1 VTLLANVAIEED
13 DEGPLVQFLLAL
25 TDDRVRNEKG
35 PFDHPQIFVPN
46 GHPGDQAS
54 ISCFTITNGVKQA
67 RDARIT
73 IPAVGRNGRPAE
85 GLPPVGTFLGLSP
98 SQP

>member
-1 VTLLANVAIEED
+1 MLQKVSV
-13 DEGPLVQFLLAL
+13 V
-25 TDDRVRNEKG
+25 
-35 PFDHPQIFVPN
+35 IFVPN
-46 GHPGDQAS
+46 GHPGDQVW

-67 RDARIT
+67 CDARIT
-73 IPAVGRNGRPAE
+73 IPAVGRDGRPAE